1 MPNCVENLMVQVDF
15 VCEIL
20 VDKSPDVAGS
30 LREFYYMCQVII
42 LVWHNTPLY
51 IRLDHLLTVYLLPN
65 VPLVKGLYS

>member
-1 MPNCVENLMVQVDF
+1 MVQVDF

-42 LVWHNTPLY
+42 LVWHNKRCTPLY

-65 VPLVKGLYS
+65 IPLVKGLYS